1 MRTNKDDQFPMNL
14 NSPNNTHCKDDAH
27 RGEEIRLKVVKSIT
41 KNKCSHLGLA
51 PSN

>member
-27 RGEEIRLKVVKSIT
+27 ETEEIRLKVVKSII
-41 KNKCSHLGLA
+41 KNKCSPPGLA